1 MVISKAKTVEQYLA
15 SLPTERR
22 AVVAAVRETILANL
36 DAGFTEG
43 MGYGMIGYHVPHSLY
58 PAGYHC
64 DPEQPLPYAG
74 LAAQKNH
81 FAVYLFG
88 IYCDPDEAR
97 QFERDWK
104 AAGKKLDMGKCCV
117 RFKRLDDVPLD
128 VLAAAIRRWPL
139 QRFVGVYEATLGA
152 RRQPA
157 ASRPAK
163 VAKQAVAKAAKAR
176 SAKAKS
182 TKAGK
187 VTKVAKAPAKKS
199 ARKARAAVRRAR

>member
-15 SLPTERR
+15 SLPAERR

-64 DPEQPLPYAG
+64 DPKQPLPYAG

-88 IYCDPDEAR
+88 LYCDPDEAR

-139 QRFVGVYEATLGA
+139 QRFVGVYEAALGA

-163 VAKQAVAKAAKAR
+163 VANKAAAKPAKAR
-176 SAKAKS
+176 SAKAAKA
-182 TKAGK
+182 TKAAK
-187 VTKVAKAPAKKS
+187 VPAKKS
-199 ARKARAAVRRAR
+199 AGKARAAVRRAR

>member
-1 MVISKAKTVEQYLA
+1 MVISSAKTVDQYLA
-15 SLPTERR
+15 SLPADRR

-43 MGYGMIGYHVPHSLY
+43 MSYGMIGYHVPHSLY

-74 LAAQKNH
+74 LAAQKNYYS
-81 FAVYLFG
+81 VYLFG
-88 IYCDPDEAR
+88 VYSDPDEAR

-104 AAGKKLDMGKCCV
+104 AAGKKLDMGRCCV

-139 QRFVGVYEATLGA
+139 
-152 RRQPA
+152 
-157 ASRPAK
+157 
-163 VAKQAVAKAAKAR
+163 
-176 SAKAKS
+176 
-182 TKAGK
+182 
-187 VTKVAKAPAKKS
+187 
-199 ARKARAAVRRAR
+199 